1 DVALADAARGE
12 ALRDPRDAL
21 SELAPGQPHRGA
33 ALLAKTDQRR
43 RVALL
48 ARPAVEVVGEH
59 AVGPDSPLALHRDP
73 ARIDLHPLHR
83 PSSRP
88 LVPGPLRPSRA
99 FTCCA
104 PGIAAPGPVSPRAR
118 AARRCLRAPSRN
130 PADPVRAPRRC
141 SACIRAAPA
150 PA

>member
-1 DVALADAARGE
+1 RQLQRHDVALADAARGE
-12 ALRDPRDAL
+12 ALRDARDAI

-33 ALLAKTDQRR
+33 ALLAKTDQRS

-48 ARPAVEVVGEH
+48 ACPAIEVVGEY

-88 LVPGPLRPSRA
+88 VVPGLFGLPAPLRVALQESPH
-99 FTCCA
+99 
-104 PGIAAPGPVSPRAR
+104 PVLRFREREQR
-118 AARRCLRAPSRN
+118 AAALELRL
-130 PADPVRAPRRC
+130 
-141 SACIRAAPA
+141 
-150 PA
+150 